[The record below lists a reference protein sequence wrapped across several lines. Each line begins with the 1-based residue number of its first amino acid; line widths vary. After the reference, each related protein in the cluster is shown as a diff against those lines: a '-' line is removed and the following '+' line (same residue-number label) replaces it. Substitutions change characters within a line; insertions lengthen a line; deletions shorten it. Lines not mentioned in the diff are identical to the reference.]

1 MNLDR
6 AALVLGL
13 LLAAVEAGAM
23 TLRPPALESNVLAA
37 GGKVIF
43 CQPDKSFT
51 VLDLG
56 TGEVLVRDTDA
67 DCQGWLQMTD
77 AGPLLS
83 THWSWYRMI
92 DVEDSIAQGRMIA
105 RWEMGGAK
113 EAPCRS
119 SRVIEDRLVCARSQ
133 DFVVESRSLADNHVR
148 WTYEAPGAVMD
159 IVPQQGRLL
168 LQSGDYQLARDIS
181 VVDLRTG
188 RPLFRE
194 AIAQDA
200 QFAVRSFDGQRVL
213 LAARPPE
220 GSACAGAIVRTLTP
234 AGDRMIARDA
244 CGEDDRPRPMPTPS
258 LREGWNGSETSLRFH
273 RWRWI
278 EGIVKGGTTW
288 FAYAR
293 DGLELA
299 DVHEVEGRLV
309 LERRNRKVASL
320 ECLEAAS
327 GRPLWTYV
335 YNPYRCP
342 SREWDSAKPKPP
354 KGTVPAGELRPPED
368 EDRRRPHPLEQA
380 RYPGRLVFDP
390 TPLRAVEPEPSP
402 TPIP

>member
-6 AALVLGL
+6 PALVLGL
-13 LLAAVEAGAM
+13 LLAAVEVGAM
-23 TLRPPALESNVLAA
+23 TLKPPALESNVLAA
-37 GGKVIF
+37 DGKVFF

-56 TGEVLVRDTDA
+56 TGAVLVRDTDA
-67 DCQGWLQMTD
+67 DCQGGLQPTGE
-77 AGPLLS
+77 GPLLS

-92 DVEDSIAQGRMIA
+92 DVDDSIARGRMIV
-105 RWEMGGAK
+105 RWEMGGAE

-133 DFVVESRSLADNHVR
+133 DFVVESRSLADNRVR

-159 IVPQQGRLL
+159 IVPKQGRLL
-168 LQSGDYQLARDIS
+168 LQSGDYRLARDVSI
-181 VVDLRTG
+181 VDLRTG

-194 AIAQDA
+194 AIVQDA
-200 QFAVRSFDGQRVL
+200 PFAVRSFDGQRVV

-234 AGDRMIARDA
+234 AGDRMIAQDA
-244 CGEDDRPRPMPTPS
+244 CGEDDRPRSTPTPR
-258 LREGWNGSETSLRFH
+258 LHLGWNGSETSLRFQGG
-273 RWRWI
+273 RWI
-278 EGIVKGGTTW
+278 EGIVKRGTTW
-288 FAYAR
+288 WVYAR
-293 DGLELA
+293 DGVGLA
-299 DVHEVEGRLV
+299 AVHELKGLLV
-309 LERRNRKVASL
+309 LERRTRKVASL

-335 YNPYRCP
+335 YNPYRYP
-342 SREWDSAKPKPP
+342 SREWDGARAKPP
-354 KGTVPAGELRPPED
+354 KGTVPGGDLRPPEA
-368 EDRRRPHPLEQA
+368 EDGRRPHPLEQA

-390 TPLRAVEPEPSP
+390 TPMRAVEPQP
-402 TPIP
+402 TPLP